1 MIQTKQLRRL
11 YEAAE
16 RDRNTRR
23 FFHDFNRALESKQIT
38 TSDIS
43 IRSLFE
49 EFVPDG
55 RELVDSYNPRH
66 GGGDG
71 TELMETAAVVASSAF
86 AKITGQITYSATME
100 AFAAETAIFSP
111 LVKTIPTQFSG
122 ERIAGITRIGDAAL
136 TVDEGQPYPTAGV
149 AQDYIDTPQTT
160 KKGMIVPITK
170 EALFFDRTY
179 LIQQRCEEV
188 GSQLG
193 INKEKRIIDCV
204 IDENVTTHRY
214 KWRDNVIATY
224 NDNSGTHT
232 WDNLQATNALVDWTD
247 IENAWLL
254 FAAMTDPNTG
264 EPINI
269 MPKHIVVTP
278 QLLFTA
284 KRIVNATEIT
294 VTTPGYA
301 TSANPTQTSATNPVS
316 GYTVVSS
323 AQLAARMATDTS
335 WFLGDLSKAFAYMEN
350 WPISVVQAPANSEAE
365 FTSDIVM
372 RFKASERGAAATL
385 EPRFMVKS
393 TA

>member
-11 YEAAE
+11 YEAAG
-16 RDRNTRR
+16 RDGNPRK
-23 FFHDFNRALESKQIT
+23 FFSDFGKAIESKQIGVNEL
-38 TSDIS
+38 S
-43 IRSLFE
+43 IRQLFE

-71 TELMETAAVVASSAF
+71 TELLETAAVVASSAF

-100 AFAAETAIFSP
+100 AFAEETKVFSP
-111 LVKTIPTQFSG
+111 AVRTIPTQFSG
-122 ERIAGITRIGDAAL
+122 ERIAGITRIGDQAL
-136 TVDEGQPYPTAGV
+136 TVDEGHPYPVAGV

-179 LIQQRCEEV
+179 LVQQRCAEV
-188 GSQLG
+188 GGQLG
-193 INKEKRIIDCV
+193 INKEKRIIDAV

-214 KWRDNVIATY
+214 KWRDTVIATY
-224 NDNSGTHT
+224 GDNSGTHT
-232 WDNLQATNALVDWTD
+232 WDNLQASNALVDWTD

-254 FAAMTDPNTG
+254 FAAMLDPNTG
-264 EPINI
+264 EPITI
-269 MPKHIVVTP
+269 DAKHLIVTP
-278 QLLFTA
+278 QLAWTA
-284 KRIVNATEIT
+284 RRIVNATEIT

-301 TSANPTQTSATNPVS
+301 TTGNPTGTKAANPVPSLS
-316 GYTVVSS
+316 ILSS
-323 AQLAARMATDTS
+323 NQLAARMATDTS
-335 WFLGDLSKAFAYMEN
+335 WFVGDLSKAFAYMEN
-350 WPISVVQAPANSEAE
+350 WPITVVQAPANSEAE

-372 RFKASERGAAATL
+372 RFKASERGAAATM
-385 EPRFMVKS
+385 EPRCMVKS

>member
-1 MIQTKQLRRL
+1 MLKTKNLRRL
-11 YEAAE
+11 YEAAS
-16 RDRNTRR
+16 RDKNTDR
-23 FFHDFNRALESKQIT
+23 FFDDVEQALRSKQI
-38 TSDIS
+38 S
-43 IRSLFE
+43 INDFSVKELFE

-71 TELMETAAVVASSAF
+71 TELMETASVVASSAF

-100 AFAAETAIFSP
+100 AFEAETNVFSP
-111 LVKTIPTQFSG
+111 MVRTIPTQFSG

-136 TVDEGQPYPTAGV
+136 TVDEAQPYPHAGV

-160 KKGMIVPITK
+160 KRGMIVPITK

-179 LIQQRCEEV
+179 LIQMRCAEV

-204 IDENVTTHRY
+204 VDENVTTHRY
-214 KWRDNVIATY
+214 RWRDTTIATY
-224 NDNSGTHT
+224 GDNSGTHT

-254 FAAMTDPNTG
+254 FAGMLDPNTG
-264 EPINI
+264 EPISIN
-269 MPKHIVVTP
+269 MQHLVVTP
-278 QLLFTA
+278 QLAWTA
-284 KRIVNATEIT
+284 RRIVNATEIT
-294 VTTPGYA
+294 VVTPGYA
-301 TSANPTQTSATNPVS
+301 TSANPTQTRAANPVPS
-316 GYTVVSS
+316 LQILSS
-323 AQLAARMATDTS
+323 NQLAARMATDTS
-335 WFLGDLSKAFAYMEN
+335 WFVGDLSKAFAYMEN
-350 WPISVVQAPANSEAE
+350 WPITVVQAPANSEAE

-385 EPRFMVKS
+385 EPRYVVKS